1 MMRIKNTILPLFLT
15 FAAAAAAASAQG
27 KRSGMKADAK
37 AAGSAA
43 PRRSVLRNFLHTR
56 DASSNATISFD
67 TSGNGM
73 LNGRYYVRLLSVS
86 VQASGTMAGANSAS
100 GIMIFDG
107 NGHYTFTGQN
117 YASSSGQTSALTY
130 SGIYSVASS
139 GMAQI
144 ENPLYPKDANEQ
156 IYGGVSGSRIC
167 VGSSTEGTHND
178 VFIAIP
184 VPSGAPANS
193 LFQGTYWLGALE
205 FPQATTAKVRN
216 SMFQLTPNGQGSLGT
231 VTVTGRDATQQNNA
245 LLTQTS
251 AGAAYS
257 FNSDGSGVLNIP
269 APSGVSAGSALFS
282 GNKTFYISADGNYI
296 LGGSANTF
304 DIFFGFKALSGPATN
319 SVFQGVYYAA
329 GIDADVT
336 DPTAPYLFSFYASAN
351 ATGSGASVWHE
362 RDAPIDQPTYDYTFD
377 SDTQIAS
384 NGTVT
389 HDYYKYAFGV
399 NGDAFLITG
408 LQTDYSL
415 LVGVRTQNFSGS
427 GVFLN
432 PVGIWNAASFS
443 PVTNSVATG
452 EILTMYGQNLANSS
466 ASASAL
472 PLSPSLAGV
481 QVMINGVAAPIVDV
495 SPTRIDAIV
504 PYSTSGGLVQIQV
517 NNNGMQSNPVT
528 LYQGDCS
535 PGVFTLSS
543 NGLGYGAILHS
554 DYSVVNSSKPA
565 RQGEV
570 VQIFL
575 TGLGDVSP
583 PVADGAPA
591 PSNPLTGTTNS
602 YEVWIGGAFSGV
614 QGTVQFQGLAPGFP
628 GLYQINV
635 QIPTNAPLGDQYIGI
650 NTTNCYN
657 EQAKIPIVAR

>member
-1 MMRIKNTILPLFLT
+1 MTRINNTVFLSILVIAT
-15 FAAAAAAASAQG
+15 VVAASGQAARRGIKG
-27 KRSGMKADAK
+27 KSNP
-37 AAGSAA
+37 AGWTVS
-43 PRRSVLRNFLHTR
+43 RHSILRDSLQTR
-56 DASSNATISFD
+56 DASANATISFD

-73 LNGRYYVRLLSVS
+73 LNGRYYVRLLSTS
-86 VQASGTMAGANSAS
+86 VQASGTIVGANSVF
-100 GIMIFDG
+100 GIMTFDG
-107 NGHYTFTGQN
+107 NGHYNFTGQN

-130 SGIYSVASS
+130 SGMYSVASS

-144 ENPLYPKDANEQ
+144 ENPLYSGDANEQ
-156 IYGGVSGSRIC
+156 IYGGVSGSKIC

-178 VFIAIP
+178 VFVAIP
-184 VPSGAPANS
+184 VSSSAPANS
-193 LFQGTYWLGALE
+193 VFQGTYWLGALE

>member
-1 MMRIKNTILPLFLT
+1 MVLSIVVITSAI
-15 FAAAAAAASAQG
+15 AARRGASA
-27 KRSGMKADAK
+27 
-37 AAGSAA
+37 
-43 PRRSVLRNFLHTR
+43 
-56 DASSNATISFD
+56 NATISFD
-67 TSGNGM
+67 SSGNGM
-73 LNGRYYVRLLSVS
+73 LNGRYYVRLLSTS
-86 VQASGTMAGANSAS
+86 VQASGTMVGSNSVF
-100 GIMIFDG
+100 GIMTFDG
-107 NGHYTFTGQN
+107 NGHYNFTGQN

-130 SGIYSVASS
+130 SGIYFVASS

-144 ENPLYPKDANEQ
+144 ENPLYSGNANEQ
-156 IYGGVSGSRIC
+156 IYGGVSGSKIC
-167 VGSSTEGTHND
+167 VGSSTEGSHND

-184 VPSGAPANS
+184 VSSGAPANS
-193 LFQGTYWLGALE
+193 VFQGAYWLGALE
-205 FPQATTAKVRN
+205 FPQATTAKVSN

-245 LLTQTS
+245 LLTQTTS
-251 AGAAYS
+251 GASYS

-269 APSGVSAGSALFS
+269 TPSGVSSGSALFS
-282 GNKTFYISADGNYI
+282 GNKTFYISSDGNYI

-304 DIFFGFKALSGPATN
+304 DIFFGFKALTGSATN
-319 SVFQGVYYAA
+319 SVFQGVYYTA
-329 GIDADVT
+329 GIDSDVS
-336 DPTAPYLFSFYASAN
+336 DPTAPYLFSFYGSAN
-351 ATGSGASVWHE
+351 ATGTAASVWHE

-377 SDTQIAS
+377 SNTDIAS

-399 NGDAFLITG
+399 NGDAIMVTG

-432 PVGIWNAASFS
+432 PVGILNAASFS
-443 PVTNSVATG
+443 PVTNSVAAG
-452 EILTMYGQNLANSS
+452 EILTMYGQNLANST

-472 PLSPSLAGV
+472 PLQASMAGV
-481 QVMINGVAAPIVDV
+481 QVMMNGTAAPIVDV
-495 SPTRIDAIV
+495 SPTRVDAIV

-517 NNNGMQSNPVT
+517 MNNGTQSNAVT

-535 PGVFTLSS
+535 PGVFTLTS
-543 NGLGYGAILHS
+543 NGLGDGAILHS
-554 DYSVVNSSKPA
+554 DYSVVNSSSPA
-565 RQGEV
+565 KQGEV
-570 VQIFL
+570 VQIYL
-575 TGLGDVSP
+575 TGLGAVNP

-591 PSNPLTGTTNS
+591 PSNPLTGTTTS
-602 YEVWIGGAFSGV
+602 YQVWIGGAFSGV

-635 QIPTNAPLGDQYIGI
+635 QIPTNAPLGDQYVGI
-650 NTTNCYN
+650 NTDKCYN